1 MKKKGRIWL
10 LAASSAAL
18 AGLVGWIV
26 WGNTALVQTAL
37 IVQSKRLPAAFS
49 GFRIAHVSDLHNAQF
64 GTDNEKLLE
73 LLRTAAP
80 DCIAVTGDVV
90 DSRRTDFDIAAAF
103 MEASVEIA
111 PVYYVTGN
119 HEARLEDYPM
129 LEQRFI
135 DSGVT
140 VLHNAAED
148 IVRGNGRIRLIGIDD
163 PHFSFA
169 EDEEANINTT
179 LEGLTDET
187 LFTILLS
194 HRPEKFAVYAAQKID
209 LTLSGHAH
217 GGQIRLPFAG
227 GLAAPDQ
234 GLFPRYTSG
243 LYTSGT
249 SHMVVSRGLGN
260 SLFPFRVN
268 NRPEVV
274 LITLEQT

>member
-1 MKKKGRIWL
+1 MKKKQRIGL
-10 LAASSAAL
+10 LTASAAVL
-18 AGLVGWIV
+18 AGIVGWIA
-26 WGNTALVQTAL
+26 WGNTALTQTAL
-37 IVQSKRLPAAFS
+37 TVRSERLPAAFS
-49 GFRIAHVSDLHNAQF
+49 GFRIAHISDLHNAQF
-64 GTDNEKLLE
+64 GENNEKLLE

-90 DSRRTDFDIAAAF
+90 DSRRTDFDVAAAF
-103 MEASVEIA
+103 MDAAAELA
-111 PVYYVTGN
+111 PVYYITGY
-119 HEARLEDYPM
+119 HESRLEDYPT

-140 VLHNAAED
+140 VVHNAAAD
-148 IVRGNGRIRLIGIDD
+148 IVRDDAHIRLIGIDD
-163 PHFSFA
+163 PDFFA
-169 EDEEANINTT
+169 AEEEEAYFRTA
-179 LEGLTDET
+179 LEALTGET
-187 LFTILLS
+187 VFTVLLS
-194 HRPEKFAVYAAQKID
+194 HRPEGFAAYAAQNID

-217 GGQIRLPFAG
+217 GGQIRLPFVG

-234 GLFPRYTSG
+234 GVFPRYTSG

-274 LITLEQT
+274 LITLEAI